1 MKARLIITLI
11 LAAMPML
18 CRAQEWS
25 VSTNLMDYACLGT
38 INIEGSGAAGRHIS
52 INASARVNPWTYH
65 KGDPAKQMQN
75 RHQTYAAGIR
85 YWPWHIYSGWWISG
99 MAQYQEYNHGGIFS
113 QKTEEGDAYGLSV
126 GAGYSLMLHEHW
138 NLDFGLSLWGGQK
151 SYITYACPS
160 CGRIIDKGAKWF
172 FQPNDIRVSIAYI
185 F

>member
-1 MKARLIITLI
+1 MKARLIIALI

-18 CRAQEWS
+18 CRAQDWS

-38 INIEGSGAAGRHIS
+38 INAEGSGAAGRHIS

-85 YWPWHIYSGWWISG
+85 YWPWHIYSGWWFSG

-113 QKTEEGDAYGLSV
+113 QKTEEGDAYGLSI
-126 GAGYSLMLHEHW
+126 GAGYSLMLHEHL

-151 SYITYACPS
+151 TYVTYACPS
-160 CGRIIDKGAKWF
+160 CGKITDKGAKWF
-172 FQPNDIRVSIAYI
+172 FLPNDIKISIAYI